1 LNSSR
6 RGRSQPIRSSL
17 GGVSATRSR
26 GMGDLG
32 STTLDTAALMMR
44 GISEDE
50 QISMA
55 IAASLQDQSDN
66 ENKEALGED
75 QEGEEEH
82 PNGTSSSKIIASSGS
97 VKLQQKLVEASSSSS
112 SSSSSFIPLI
122 ELKQQG
128 IGSNGGGDE
137 ASTIT
142 ELARVVTDNA
152 STDEKD
158 SSDGTVNKDTTLN
171 GIAA

>member
-1 LNSSR
+1 
-6 RGRSQPIRSSL
+6 
-17 GGVSATRSR
+17 
-26 GMGDLG
+26 
-32 STTLDTAALMMR
+32 MR

-97 VKLQQKLVEASSSSS
+97 VKLQQKLVEASSSS
-112 SSSSSFIPLI
+112 FIPLI

-142 ELARVVTDNA
+142 ELARVV
-152 STDEKD
+152 
-158 SSDGTVNKDTTLN
+158 
-171 GIAA
+171 

>member
-1 LNSSR
+1 
-6 RGRSQPIRSSL
+6 
-17 GGVSATRSR
+17 
-26 GMGDLG
+26 MG
-32 STTLDTAALMMR
+32 ALMMR

-66 ENKEALGED
+66 ENKDASGED

-112 SSSSSFIPLI
+112 SSIPLI